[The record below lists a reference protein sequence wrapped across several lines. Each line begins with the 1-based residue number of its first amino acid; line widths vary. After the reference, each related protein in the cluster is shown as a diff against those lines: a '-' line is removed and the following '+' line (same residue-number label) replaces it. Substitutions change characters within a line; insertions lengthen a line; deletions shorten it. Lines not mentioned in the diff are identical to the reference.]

1 MMMGLWSLWAKWSAV
16 GKSRLF
22 ATCPRQAPR
31 FAGGFFASELSTKSI
46 ALFLVSVRQL
56 VRPWGHQARGRAR
69 SAAPI
74 FLGEPERLLGPIS
87 PHFARMGDEMSS
99 NQTESFVGIDVAKN
113 TLDLRLEPVGE
124 SLHVAYDDAG
134 IAAIRKRLLTLSPTL
149 IVMEATGGL
158 ETRLACELAACGLPV
173 AVINPR
179 QARDF
184 AKATGQLAKTDQVDA
199 AVLAH
204 FACAIRPPVRV
215 QKDADT
221 CDLDDLV
228 TRRRQLIAM
237 RVQETLRLGSAEST
251 ALQKNL
257 KKHIAW
263 LDKQITSLDGD
274 LTKRLRTSDAW
285 RTKDDLLQG
294 IPGVGA
300 VTSVTLLAKCPELG
314 QLNRR
319 EIAKLTGVAPLANDS
334 GKHRGKRF
342 VWGGRADVRSVLYM
356 ATVSAIRCNPAIKT
370 FADRLKQA
378 GKPAKVVIVA
388 CMRKLLTIMNAMVK
402 NNAPWTAKTA

>member
-1 MMMGLWSLWAKWSAV
+1 MN
-16 GKSRLF
+16 
-22 ATCPRQAPR
+22 
-31 FAGGFFASELSTKSI
+31 
-46 ALFLVSVRQL
+46 
-56 VRPWGHQARGRAR
+56 
-69 SAAPI
+69 
-74 FLGEPERLLGPIS
+74 
-87 PHFARMGDEMSS
+87 S
-99 NQTESFVGIDVAKN
+99 NQIESFVGIDVAKN

-134 IAAIRKRLLTLSPTL
+134 IAEICKSLRSVSPTL

-158 ETRLACELAACGLPV
+158 ETRLASELAACGLPV

-184 AKATGQLAKTDQVDA
+184 AKATGQLAKTDRVDA
-199 AVLAH
+199 AVLCA
-204 FACAIRPPVRV
+204 FARAIRPAVRV
-215 QKDADT
+215 VKDDDT
-221 CDLDDLV
+221 RDLDDLV
-228 TRRRQLIAM
+228 SRRRQLISM
-237 RVQETLRLGSAEST
+237 RVQEALRLGSAESK
-251 ALQKNL
+251 ALQKSL

-263 LDKQITSLDGD
+263 LDKQIAGLDGD
-274 LTKRLRTSDAW
+274 LTKRLRASDAW
-285 RTKDDLLQG
+285 RAKDNLLQG

-319 EIAKLTGVAPLANDS
+319 EIAKLAGVAPLANDS
-334 GKHRGKRF
+334 GKYRGKRF

-356 ATVSAIRCNPAIKT
+356 ATVSAVRCNPAIKA

-388 CMRKLLTIMNAMVK
+388 CMRKLLTVMNAMVK

>member
-1 MMMGLWSLWAKWSAV
+1 MN
-16 GKSRLF
+16 
-22 ATCPRQAPR
+22 
-31 FAGGFFASELSTKSI
+31 
-46 ALFLVSVRQL
+46 
-56 VRPWGHQARGRAR
+56 
-69 SAAPI
+69 
-74 FLGEPERLLGPIS
+74 
-87 PHFARMGDEMSS
+87 S
-99 NQTESFVGIDVAKN
+99 NQIESFVGIDVAKN

-134 IAAIRKRLLTLSPTL
+134 IAKIRQRLLALSPTL

-204 FACAIRPPVRV
+204 FARAIRPAARV
-215 QKDADT
+215 LKDADT
-221 CDLDDLV
+221 RDLDGLV

-237 RVQETLRLGSAEST
+237 RVQETLRLGSAESK

-257 KKHIAW
+257 KKHIVW
-263 LDKQITSLDGD
+263 LDKQITSLDDD

-300 VTSVTLLAKCPELG
+300 VTSSTMLAKCPELG
-314 QLNRR
+314 NLNRR

-342 VWGGRADVRSVLYM
+342 VWGGRADVRAVLYM
-356 ATVSAIRCNPAIKT
+356 ATVSAIRCNPAIKA

-378 GKPAKVVIVA
+378 GKPTKVVIVA
-388 CMRKLLTIMNAMVK
+388 CMRKLLTIMNAMLK

>member
-1 MMMGLWSLWAKWSAV
+1 MSL
-16 GKSRLF
+16 
-22 ATCPRQAPR
+22 
-31 FAGGFFASELSTKSI
+31 
-46 ALFLVSVRQL
+46 
-56 VRPWGHQARGRAR
+56 
-69 SAAPI
+69 
-74 FLGEPERLLGPIS
+74 
-87 PHFARMGDEMSS
+87 
-99 NQTESFVGIDVAKN
+99 NQIESFVGIDVAKN

-124 SLHVAYDDAG
+124 SLHVVYDDLG
-134 IAAIRKRLLTLSPTL
+134 IAEIRKRLRALSPTL

-184 AKATGQLAKTDQVDA
+184 AKATGQLAKTDRVDA
-199 AVLAH
+199 AVLCA
-204 FACAIRPPVRV
+204 FARAIRPAVRV
-215 QKDADT
+215 LKDVDT
-221 CDLDDLV
+221 RDLDDMV
-228 TRRRQLIAM
+228 SRRRQLIAM
-237 RVQETLRLGSAEST
+237 RVQETLRLGSAESK
-251 ALQKNL
+251 ALQKSL
-257 KKHIAW
+257 KKHMVW
-263 LDKQITSLDGD
+263 LDKQIAGLDRD
-274 LTKRLRTSDAW
+274 LTNRLRASDAW
-285 RTKDDLLQG
+285 RAKDNLLQG

-342 VWGGRADVRSVLYM
+342 VWGGRADVRAVLYM
-356 ATVSAIRCNPAIKT
+356 ATVSAIRCNPAIKA

-402 NNAPWTAKTA
+402 KNAPWTAKTA